1 MRRITRFLSLLL
13 VMLFT
18 STTTFADFVGVEG
31 GTSGTSYVPVYG
43 FYDYSWSRTVYLQS
57 DLGDAITI
65 EKIAYQLYTSPSGY
79 VMPNQSIWMKHST
92 DATITSTA
100 YTDPGAN
107 GFTKVFDGT
116 IDFTGTMGD
125 WFEIEF
131 NVADFDYNGT
141 DNLIVIWENRDGA
154 YASGYPRW
162 YYNSVASRAVYRYAD
177 GSFPT
182 TAGTISSYLPNTR
195 FFYTPVPPATEG
207 MIHGMVENT
216 ATGDPVVG
224 ATILATE
231 TTTMNEYTWMS
242 GENGAYY
249 FPLPAGTFDLTF
261 TKIGFAGA
269 AENGVVVVLGDTTE
283 VPDVT
288 MTENAYQPMFAT
300 ATVNATD
307 DACLV
312 EWGLPSGDYEI
323 VYDDGVAENFI
334 AWFFGGN
341 MNAVKFT
348 PAGYP
353 ADLTG
358 GSVYVGDGA
367 YPAGGNFIGVDFG
380 IAVYDDNGVNGM
392 PGALLDSIIVTPND
406 FGWVEFTGLDVTI
419 EDGNFYIA
427 MVQGGDY
434 PNCAP
439 IGIDETP
446 PQKFRSYSRNAGAGA
461 AWAMSAYQD
470 FMIRAQMNGPQAGA
484 GDFAKG
490 GIVYPS
496 VDTRQMNSLSPANTP
511 NYGTEGTASYKPV
524 QGATRGVDHY
534 MVYRV
539 SDFDPEDPMD
549 PGVETLLN
557 NNVSGLSYNDNG
569 FGAQPSGYYRYN
581 VYAVYESGEVS
592 DAAVTNV
599 VGHALR
605 YDVTF
610 EITTTDGNSPEGAH
624 VLMTGLEYPYEI
636 YEAFAPATGIV
647 VFEDVWDGTYDYSIN
662 LNGYDPYEMM
672 GVTIDEETTIPVMLS
687 ESKNPPRGLWVD
699 EVTQVATWYEP
710 GEFPGAE
717 WNFNAGIPADFTI
730 VNGGTCNATWEA
742 STYGGGLDG
751 TQMAFVNSD
760 GAGSSCGTMDEEMI
774 TSEVN
779 TAGVSQVYLDFDQF
793 FQQYASSIG
802 AVDVWDGTAWQ
813 TVYSISSTLGGWG
826 APNHQQIDVTAYAN
840 LGMKI
845 RFHYYNANWDYWW
858 AIDNVKVWDGVG
870 GKSRDLTSYNVYLDA
885 AWVGSTAADVTT
897 WTYQNLNF
905 GQTYIAGVGAVYS
918 SGVSEIITYEF
929 TAAFL
934 PPPRNLEGEVMD
946 HDAILTWDYPLA
958 GGPYFRVLGTQARE
972 NNDPNVEASATYRE
986 IEYVQDNRA
995 LFDFQFAYAVGV
1007 GGGEAGA
1014 ESDGTYIYTTKW
1026 NGTDYYRYGIDGT
1039 YMGSFTIAGTGQGR
1053 DLAYDGTYFYTSP
1066 STTSLYQMDFTPGG
1080 ETLIATLSAATA
1092 TRALAYDDGAD
1103 GFWANNWSTTITLFS
1118 RTGATLNSF
1127 AVGSFGSY
1135 YGFAYD
1141 NFSSGGPFL
1150 WGFSQDGSGAVLVQM
1165 EIATGTETGT
1175 TFDVNADLGIA
1186 GGLAGGIYTQGGIV
1200 GSTVTLG
1207 GIVQNEQIFG
1217 YELTA
1222 SGGGG
1227 GGGPAPNLIAY
1238 NVYRDGGFIAQTAA
1252 DTRTYTDVYAP
1263 AGTHEYSVTAVYQA
1277 PTAGESLEEGPI
1289 ELYIYGE
1296 GAISGNVSVMGTPLV
1311 PLEGATVTAYR
1322 EVGDE
1327 LIYEAEA
1334 TTDMNGAYTMTVL
1347 EAGYTVMC
1355 EADGFEPQ
1363 EVSGQNV
1370 SNGGNTIVDFIMLEF
1385 PDPALGVTAER
1396 NMEKT
1401 QVDVNWYE
1409 PSNYYYII
1417 YDNDD
1422 ATNVTAWDVAGN
1434 FNAVKFTP
1442 EGYPTDV
1449 LGFMVNVYD
1458 GSWPSGN
1465 NLQPFT
1471 MFVALADGEGGMP
1484 GTMLDSITV
1493 TPANYGWVEF
1503 DFNGA
1508 STVEEGEFYLVM
1520 RQDTDYPNCTPIAVD
1535 ATAGA
1540 NRSYNRYATG
1550 GRDWELSSY
1559 QDYMIRAK
1567 VYGENSGRAAT
1578 EFNTKLDLTQGSVA
1592 NSYSK
1597 YPVETA
1603 QVNSQ
1608 KIGKFVPVTPGQARD
1623 LEYYNIYRLENGQQN
1638 DPSTWTMLA
1647 EGFEDTHYIDLD
1659 WTTLEQGYYVYAV
1672 VSVYTFNQSAP
1683 AFSNIVPR
1691 LFDFTVTVNVS
1702 TNTGDSPEGA
1712 IVEITGTQSSYY
1724 DFAMTPEDGV
1734 TPLHFVPLGW
1744 YNLEVSKAGY
1754 ESYVLEG
1761 LYVNQDLTID
1771 AVLNEACL
1779 PPQMFHVTMDGIA
1792 TWLPPVLDYEEVFF
1806 EGFEGGM
1813 IPSGWTQIT
1822 DPNMNPDQWVVQTGG
1837 AGGHP
1842 AGAFEGEYNA
1852 LFNGSSS
1859 ITKLV
1864 TPAIDLGGA
1873 IAPEL
1878 SFWFAQP
1885 ASSGQDKLSVF
1896 YKNTASGSW
1905 EAILSEAGDVP
1916 YWTKKNIVL
1925 PNPTATY
1932 YIAFEGTAPETGGYG
1947 VSLDNVRVVKG
1958 VEPGDDRALE
1968 GYNVYLNGVFQNFT
1982 TDLTYTYTGLTVA
1995 QAYIGGVSAK
2005 YTNCESPIVL
2015 YPFTYYTCDFFA
2027 PIRNLEASLIN
2038 CDVQL
2043 TWEPPGDIEP
2053 QEYDIIYTDDTPENA
2068 TAWNVV
2074 NSENALRMTPA
2085 GYPMDVLTVSVNI
2098 YDGTWPA
2105 GNILNP
2111 MEVLVYAGDGTG
2123 GLPGTM
2129 LGSKVITP
2137 ANYNWVEIDMSDLG
2151 ITITDGDF
2159 YVSHK
2164 QIGTY
2169 PDCPPTAIDE
2179 GAGVNRSYSKV
2190 DGESWTVA
2198 SYQDFMFKAH
2208 VYGMYFG
2215 DRVIDGGSVNV
2226 PATANAAALT
2236 ANEPVVNTGM
2246 QEVQNGKFVY
2256 ADGREMRALRG
2267 YNVYRDGDKI
2277 NDVLL
2282 NAGTTVYTDTPPYG
2296 GVYVYGVTAEYD
2308 EGHACPAEVEVDVC
2322 GHLPAPTD
2330 LQGEGY
2336 DDVLTAH
2343 LWWNAPSTSLS
2354 TWMYYDDGVYASSIG
2369 AGEAQFDVAIRFPV
2383 DVLAPYDG
2391 LSMTTLRI
2399 YMSTSGVNSLYT
2411 GKVWTATGG
2420 GDPELVAEIEID
2432 EASIVWDAWNDYEL
2446 ETPLVIDATK
2456 DLWFGYYIDEPDG
2469 DFAAA
2474 GSAVADDGLGNMIY
2488 YGGAW
2493 ATLLELAPTLDYN
2506 WMIRGYVT
2514 DDAGDRMEMSAVA
2527 NTSTYN
2533 TFGELANTNVEPQKT
2548 VLPTGS
2554 RAVLLG
2560 YNVYRDGDDEPVN
2573 MDVIP
2578 DTTYDDVDLLPGYYD
2593 YIVTAVYDEG
2603 ESYPEGPI
2611 TVKVGEDLPVPGPLT
2626 ADVQC
2631 YDVVLS
2637 WNNASAKLW
2646 DDFEMY
2652 ADFTLDLSPWILNDV
2667 DGSTTYGFTGIS
2679 FPNSGAAMAFIA
2691 FNSLATDPP
2700 MDENLAYSGDK
2711 FAACFAATTPPNND
2725 WMITPK
2731 LMIDEGDVFNFMA
2744 KTYTDQYGLERFKV
2758 AVSTTGTN
2766 PEDFTVISEGE
2777 YVEAPADAYGMFEY
2791 DLAAYAGQEIH
2802 IAINCVSNDA
2812 FIFMVDD
2819 VYVGPAGKARIAGND
2834 VSNGTVA
2841 RTEVAWNGEV
2851 YAPASN
2857 VRIER
2862 DLLGYNVFMDNVQI
2876 NTALVTENTYTVEDL
2891 EAGTYGFQINAV
2903 YNEGTSARTDV
2914 LEVTIEEYVAISDL
2928 VGTINDMGYPELTWS
2943 APAGRVL
2950 ESYKVYRDG
2959 EMIAEGITE
2968 TMYVDDEDLPQGTYC
2983 YTIVAVYTDCESV
2996 PSNEVCL
3003 EITGINDINGNE
3015 LSVYPNP
3022 ATDVV
3027 NVRHS
3032 GQIEQIT
3039 VVNAVGQVVAEIMT
3053 NETNVAINVST
3064 YESGVYMLRMRAADG
3079 TLTTK
3084 RVTIAE

>member
-1 MRRITRFLSLLL
+1 MRKLTRFLSLMMAILL
-13 VMLFT
+13 SSSMA
-18 STTTFADFVGVEG
+18 FADFVEVGG
-31 GTSGTSYVPVYG
+31 GTTTTTYAPVNGLWDYG
-43 FYDYSWSRTVYLQS
+43 WNQVVYLQTEIGGAQTF
-57 DLGDAITI
+57 DKL
-65 EKIAYQLYTSPSGY
+65 AYQLGDDISAYEMTD
-79 VMPNQSIWMKHST
+79 QKIWMKHTTDAAFSST
-92 DATITSTA
+92 D
-100 YTDPGAN
+100 YPDPQNN
-107 GFTKVFDGT
+107 GFTLVYDGSVTFDGNDET
-116 IDFTGTMGD
+116 
-125 WFEIEF
+125 WLEIVLD
-131 NVADFDYNGT
+131 NTFDYNGS
-141 DNLIVIWENRDGA
+141 DNLIVLWENHDGS
-154 YASGYPRW
+154 YVTGYPKF
-162 YYNSVASRAVYRYAD
+162 YYSSITNRCVRKTQD
-177 GSFPT
+177 GSFP
-182 TAGTISSYLPNTR
+182 AVSGLLAAYVPNIR
-195 FFYTPVPPATEG
+195 FFYTPPAPVDAWISG
-207 MIHGMVENT
+207 VVENV
-216 ATGDPVVG
+216 ASGDPV
-224 ATILATE
+224 
-231 TTTMNEYTWMS
+231 
-242 GENGAYY
+242 NGA
-249 FPLPAGTFDLTF
+249 LVTATDGTGTYSSYTDDNGAFIVQTGESTYDLTI
-261 TKIGFAGA
+261 TKIGYGSANV
-269 AENGVVVVLGDTTE
+269 NGIVTTIPDTTVLPAAVE
-283 VPDVT
+283 LALEPY
-288 MTENAYQPMFAT
+288 EPMFVE

-323 VYDDGVAENFI
+323 VYDDGVAENMI
-334 AWFFGGN
+334 AWYTEGN

-353 ADLTG
+353 AIVKG
-358 GSVYVGDGA
+358 GKIYVGDGS
-367 YPAGGNFIGVDFG
+367 YPAGGAFLNVDFG
-380 IAVYDDNGVNGM
+380 VAVYAADGVNGM
-392 PGALLDSIIVTPND
+392 PGTLLDSIVVTPTEY
-406 FGWVEFTGLDVTI
+406 GWVNFMGLNAEVLSGD
-419 EDGNFYIA
+419 FYIA

-434 PNCAP
+434 PACAP
-439 IGIDETP
+439 IGIDETA
-446 PQKFRSYSRNAGAGA
+446 PQKFRSYSRNLSNGGAWGV
-461 AWAMSAYQD
+461 SAYQD
-470 FMIRAQMNGPQAGA
+470 FMIRAIVEGSNSGSGDYARAATIWPAKIEGQTSQNQTNTTFGKEGSPEYNIISGA
-484 GDFAKG
+484 
-490 GIVYPS
+490 
-496 VDTRQMNSLSPANTP
+496 
-511 NYGTEGTASYKPV
+511 
-524 QGATRGVDHY
+524 ATRGVDHY
-534 MVYRV
+534 IVYRV
-539 SDFDPEDPMD
+539 SNFDPEDPMD
-549 PGVETLLN
+549 PGTETLLN

-581 VYAVYESGEVS
+581 VYAAYESGEVS
-592 DAAVTNV
+592 DAAVSNV
-599 VGHALR
+599 VGHALSA
-605 YDVTF
+605 DVTF
-610 EITTTDGNSPEGAH
+610 EVSTTDGESPAGAI
-624 VLMTGLEYPYEI
+624 VNMTGLAYPYFTATETVPASGTLVVEDVDFGDYDI
-636 YEAFAPATGIV
+636 TVQLSGYDLYELSSYTVDGEETIV
-647 VFEDVWDGTYDYSIN
+647 VI
-662 LNGYDPYEMM
+662 
-672 GVTIDEETTIPVMLS
+672 LS
-687 ESKNPPRGLWVD
+687 ESKYAPSNLFVEPTTLF
-699 EVTQVATWYEP
+699 ATWNEP
-710 GEFPGAE
+710 SNAIASEGFEGGAIPAGWSTQQVSGTANWTVTTGGHSGNPGAAHTGTY
-717 WNFNAGIPADFTI
+717 NALLYSSSASAWLISPEYDLT
-730 VNGGTCNATWEA
+730 VCTNEATLTFWHTQPVWAGDQDNLEVYYR
-742 STYGGGLDG
+742 TGGGAWQLLEDY
-751 TQMAFVNSD
+751 T
-760 GAGSSCGTMDEEMI
+760 SSI
-774 TSEVN
+774 TSWTEESITLTGDQLAEDFQIGFLGNAAYGYGIGIDDVAILGDFEV
-779 TAGVSQVYLDFDQF
+779 APASYMVYLD
-793 FQQYASSIG
+793 G
-802 AVDVWDGTAWQ
+802 AQVGT
-813 TVYSISSTLGGWG
+813 
-826 APNHQQIDVTAYAN
+826 
-840 LGMKI
+840 
-845 RFHYYNANWDYWW
+845 
-858 AIDNVKVWDGVG
+858 
-870 GKSRDLTSYNVYLDA
+870 
-885 AWVGSTAADVTT
+885 ADVTE
-897 WTYQNLNF
+897 YQYTNLNF
-905 GQTYIAGVGAVYS
+905 GQTYVAGVAAVYS
-918 SGVSEIITYEF
+918 SGVSDIITYEF

-934 PPPRNLEGEVMD
+934 PPPRDLEGEVVD
-946 HDAILTWDYPLA
+946 HDAILSWTAPGSGSGEEYEIVYTDDTPENATAWNVVGSENALKMTPEGYPCQILSIS
-958 GGPYFRVLGTQARE
+958 L
-972 NNDPNVEASATYRE
+972 N
-986 IEYVQDNRA
+986 I
-995 LFDFQFAYAVGV
+995 
-1007 GGGEAGA
+1007 
-1014 ESDGTYIYTTKW
+1014 
-1026 NGTDYYRYGIDGT
+1026 
-1039 YMGSFTIAGTGQGR
+1039 
-1053 DLAYDGTYFYTSP
+1053 YDGTWP
-1066 STTSLYQMDFTPGG
+1066 AGNILTPM
-1080 ETLIATLSAATA
+1080 EVLV
-1092 TRALAYDDGAD
+1092 YDDNG
-1103 GFWANNWSTTITLFS
+1103 
-1118 RTGATLNSF
+1118 
-1127 AVGSFGSY
+1127 
-1135 YGFAYD
+1135 
-1141 NFSSGGPFL
+1141 
-1150 WGFSQDGSGAVLVQM
+1150 
-1165 EIATGTETGT
+1165 
-1175 TFDVNADLGIA
+1175 A
-1186 GGLAGGIYTQGGIV
+1186 GGLPGDLLGSKVVTPANYNWVEVDMSDLNININDGDFYAAMKQIGTYPDCPPIAIDEDAGVNRSYSRAAGDPWGVANYQDFMFKARVYGETSGDKM
-1200 GSTVTLG
+1200 LG
-1207 GIVQNEQIFG
+1207 ANTIEIPAVANVNALTAQAPVQNAGTVQE
-1217 YELTA
+1217 
-1222 SGGGG
+1222 
-1227 GGGPAPNLIAY
+1227 GPAKYVHNTRAPLDGVLDNLIAY
-1238 NVYRDGGFIAQTAA
+1238 NVYRDGGFIAQTDAN
-1252 DTRTYTDVYAP
+1252 TRTYTDVYAP

-1296 GAISGNVSVMGTPLV
+1296 GTISGNVSVMGTPLV

-1334 TTDMNGAYTMTVL
+1334 TTDNNGAYSMTVL
-1347 EAGYTVMC
+1347 EASYTVVC
-1355 EADGFEPQ
+1355 EAADYESQ
-1363 EVSGQNV
+1363 EVVGQSV
-1370 SNGGNTIVDFIMLEF
+1370 ANGGNTIVDFIMLES
-1385 PDPALGVTAER
+1385 PAPALGVYAER
-1396 NMEKT
+1396 NYEHT
-1401 QVDVNWYE
+1401 QVDVSWYE
-1409 PSNYYYII
+1409 PSNYYQII

-1434 FNAVKFTP
+1434 MHAVKFTP
-1442 EGYPTDV
+1442 AGYPTDV
-1449 LGFMVNVYD
+1449 LGGYVNIYD

-1465 NLQPFT
+1465 SLQPFT
-1471 MFVALADGEGGMP
+1471 MFAALADGENGMP

-1493 TPANYGWVEF
+1493 SPAAHGWVEF
-1503 DFNGA
+1503 NFAGGNF
-1508 STVEEGEFYLVM
+1508 VEEGDFFIIM
-1520 RQDTDYPNCTPIAVD
+1520 RQDTDYPNCAPIAVD

-1540 NRSYNRYATG
+1540 NRSYSRYITG
-1550 GRDWELSSY
+1550 GKDWELSAY

-1567 VYGENSGRAAT
+1567 VYGDNSGRAAT
-1578 EFNTKLDLTQGSVA
+1578 EFNAELNLAQATTANTLSKYSVA
-1592 NSYSK
+1592 A
-1597 YPVETA
+1597 A
-1603 QVNSQ
+1603 QVNTQ
-1608 KIGKFVPVTPGQARD
+1608 KLGQFVSLSTESVRG
-1623 LEYYNIYRLENGQQN
+1623 LESYTIFRLNNGQQN
-1638 DPSTWTMLA
+1638 SPDTWTLLD
-1647 EGFEDTHYIDLD
+1647 EGVTATE
-1659 WTTLEQGYYVYAV
+1659 WTDMEWPSLENGFYVYAV
-1672 VSVYTFNQSAP
+1672 VSVYSYNQSPA
-1683 AFSNIVPR
+1683 AFSNVVPKGQ
-1691 LFDFTVTVNVS
+1691 DSEVTVNVS

-1712 IVEITGTQSSYY
+1712 LVSFVPQGNGTIVEQE
-1724 DFAMTPEDGV
+1724 APADGV
-1734 TPLHFVPLGW
+1734 TFFHELTNGW
-1744 YNLEVSKAGY
+1744 YNLTVSKPGY
-1754 ESYVLEG
+1754 ESYILEG
-1761 LYVNQDLTID
+1761 LYVNQDMEID

-1885 ASSGQDKLSVF
+1885 ASSGQDKLAVF

-1905 EAILSEAGDVP
+1905 QALMSEAGDVP
-1916 YWTKKNIVL
+1916 YWTKKNIEL

-1932 YIAFEGTAPETGGYG
+1932 FIAFEGTAPETGGYG

-2282 NAGTTVYTDTPPYG
+2282 NAGSTVYTDTPPYG

-2308 EGHACPAEVEVDVC
+2308 EGHACAVEVEVDVC

-2330 LQGEGY
+2330 LTGE
-2336 DDVLTAH
+2336 DVDYTAH

-2354 TWMYYDDGVYASSIG
+2354 TWMHYDDGEYTGSVG

-2383 DVLAPYDG
+2383 DVLAPYEG

-2411 GKVWTATGG
+2411 GKVWTKTGAN
-2420 GDPELVAEIEID
+2420 DPELVAEIEID
-2432 EASIVWDAWNDYEL
+2432 EASIVWDAWNDFEL

-2456 DLWFGYYIDEPDG
+2456 ELWFGYYIDEPDG

-2474 GSAVADDGLGNMIY
+2474 GSSVAQDGLGNMIY

-2514 DDAGDRMEMSAVA
+2514 DDAGDRMEMSAIA

-2560 YNVYRDGDDEPVN
+2560 YNVYRDGGDEPVN

-2593 YIVTAVYDEG
+2593 YVVTAVYDEG

-2611 TVKVGEDLPVPGPLT
+2611 TVKIGEDLPVPPAPN

-2631 YDVVLS
+2631 NDVVLS
-2637 WNNASAKLW
+2637 WGSASAKLW

-2667 DGSTTYGFTGIS
+2667 DGSTTYGFTGIA

-2744 KTYTDQYGLERFKV
+2744 KSYTDEYGLERFKV

-2862 DLLGYNVFMDNVQI
+2862 DLLGYNVFMDNVQV
-2876 NTALVTENTYTVEDL
+2876 NTELVTENTYTVEDL

-2903 YNEGTSARTDV
+2903 YDEGTSARTDV
-2914 LEVTIEEYVAISDL
+2914 VEATIEEYVAVSDL
-2928 VGTINDMGYPELTWS
+2928 AGEINMDGYPELTWS
-2943 APAGRVL
+2943 APAGRAL

-2968 TMYVDDEDLPQGTYC
+2968 TTYVDEEAPLALLC
-2983 YTIVAVYTDCESV
+2983 YTVVAVYTDCESV
-2996 PSNEVCL
+2996 PSNEVCV
-3003 EITGINDINGNE
+3003 TVGINDINGNE

-3053 NETNVAINVST
+3053 SETNVAINVSN